1 MGIVLGKVSDAKAIA
16 QNLTTEVKPP
26 VPGAVRLT
34 PLEMNMLHFGSDKH
48 SPLPDKTPAS

>member
-1 MGIVLGKVSDAKAIA
+1 MGIVLGKVSAANAPA
-16 QNLTTEVKPP
+16 QNLSSDVKPP